1 MSIIRFLVSF
11 FFFWHQETY
20 VDLSV
25 LWGYDFDRLERCTVQ
40 NVGIRV
46 QFS

>member
-1 MSIIRFLVSF
+1 M
-11 FFFWHQETY
+11 
-20 VDLSV
+20 DLSV